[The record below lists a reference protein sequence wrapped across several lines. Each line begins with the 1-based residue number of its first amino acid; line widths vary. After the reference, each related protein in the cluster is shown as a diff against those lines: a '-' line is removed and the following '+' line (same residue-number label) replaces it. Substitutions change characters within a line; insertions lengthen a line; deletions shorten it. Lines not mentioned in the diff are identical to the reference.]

1 MCYAICIDGGGV
13 DMKCSLFEQNLSAMN
28 YFQLAEWLIACRTFI
43 RRENYDSNE
52 RYLSM
57 VEMFCAE
64 WEAHYQQHKR
74 LYETEKFKK
83 ALCYIQF
90 KHQLKCYVD
99 FSNGKEAI
107 DTAYNLLQQSI
118 FYEPVLKEIDN
129 SFTAYY
135 TDIQAVFLDKTR
147 YKEKLHNVIVSQAF
161 NGANIRV
168 RAFTDGGRWIKASG
182 FQEFMDNCEK
192 QSYRF
197 ETDQRRTTKNS
208 YIAAFQEY
216 DISRSVYGDYIHSTT
231 EEQEFGKKFFINLA
245 FLLGLNATNT
255 ETLLKWNGY
264 AMKESVRMFDAI
276 CQKAFYIGFGRDYTI
291 ALIDKYNAELAA
303 KGRAYKPMPNITKTK
318 RC

>member
-1 MCYAICIDGGGV
+1 
-13 DMKCSLFEQNLSAMN
+13 MKCSLFEQNLSAMN
-28 YFQLAEWLIACRTFI
+28 YLQLAEWIIACRTFI
-43 RRENYDSNE
+43 RCESYDSSE
-52 RYLSM
+52 QYLAM
-57 VEMFCAE
+57 VEMFCTE

-99 FSNGKEAI
+99 FANGKKAI

-118 FYEPVLKEIDN
+118 FSEPVLKEIDN

-135 TDIQAVFLDKTR
+135 TDIQAVFSDKTR
-147 YKEKLHNVIVSQAF
+147 YKERLHNVVVSQAF

-168 RAFTDGGRWIKASG
+168 RAFTDGGRWIKASS

-192 QSYRF
+192 QRYNL
-197 ETDQRRTTKNS
+197 EADQRRTTKNS

-264 AMKESVRMFDAI
+264 AMKESARKFDAI
-276 CQKAFYIGFGRDYTI
+276 CQKAFFIGFGRDYTI
-291 ALIDKYNAELAA
+291 ALIDKYNAELEAT
-303 KGRAYKPMPNITKTK
+303 GRAYKPMPNITKIK
-318 RC
+318 RR